1 MTLRGSNDKDKL
13 DDLCSRP
20 YKDQGIWFL
29 NAYWES
35 FGKNEA
41 EKVWNYVLRFGEMD
55 LQKHADGNG
64 LDEVNAHRFLE
75 IGGET
80 LTVMAMRDK
89 LRKTGAI
96 GQTERPKVVPLVH
109 YILWKYDV
117 DWHKLV
123 NSAEGNSEEMKKAQ
137 QLLDEAQ
144 RRAEAAREAEAPFK
158 KAQEEVDAALRDV
171 KNQEDERNSRT
182 AELQQKS
189 TQGGVVQQN
198 KAKAELAQ
206 HLAEDPLPLRR
217 ALITLEAALKRA
229 EKARAPFEAAT
240 NAAEEALAEAQAYL
254 DELKKRPG
262 SPYGRL
268 WWMDRELAEQR
279 KYLPSSRGGV
289 RK

>member
-206 HLAEDPLPLRR
+206 HLAEEPLPLRR